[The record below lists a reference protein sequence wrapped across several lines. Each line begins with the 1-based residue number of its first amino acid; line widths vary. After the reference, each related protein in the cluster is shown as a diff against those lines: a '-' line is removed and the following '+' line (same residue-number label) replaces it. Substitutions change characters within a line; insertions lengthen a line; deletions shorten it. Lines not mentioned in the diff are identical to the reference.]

1 MDYMLRLGSVITV
14 TEDLI
19 DRIALAIAL
28 ESLTEEGRKAHG
40 WPSEEFWHPDE
51 VRHYRELAL
60 AALSGSGTSPVH

>member
-1 MDYMLRLGSVITV
+1 MVRLGSVITV

-40 WPSEEFWHPDE
+40 WPSEEMWHPDE

-60 AALSGSGTSPVH
+60 AALNGAEASQIH